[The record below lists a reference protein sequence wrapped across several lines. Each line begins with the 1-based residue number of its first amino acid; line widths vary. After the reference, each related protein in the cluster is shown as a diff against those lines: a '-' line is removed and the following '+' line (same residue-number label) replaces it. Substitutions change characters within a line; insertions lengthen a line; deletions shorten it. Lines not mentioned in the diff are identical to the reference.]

1 MNLNIQRG
9 HVWEEVLI
17 MLPHHVSIIM
27 LSATVPNALQF
38 ANWVGEIKK
47 RRIFVIATSKR
58 PVPLEHYLYTETAGA
73 SRDERFLVLDESG
86 RFLKQGFVQ
95 GAVEHARTI
104 KYGSE
109 IHSL

>member
-1 MNLNIQRG
+1 
-9 HVWEEVLI
+9 
-17 MLPHHVSIIM
+17 M

-58 PVPLEHYLYTETAGA
+58 PVPLEHYLYTGTGGA

-86 RFLKQGFVQ
+86 RFLKLGLALITSCQLELQ
-95 GAVEHARTI
+95 THNCI
-104 KYGSE
+104 L
-109 IHSL
+109 SL